1 MTLDLRQLENLI
13 LDMDGVL
20 WHGDIPMP
28 GLAHFFETLRRLEI
42 GFVLATNNATRIA
55 TQYTK
60 KLAGFGVAIP
70 PELILTSAEATA
82 GHLQRQYP
90 EGATVYAAG
99 EIGLHEAL
107 RSHGFTLLPDEGFV
121 GPDARADVVVVGLSR
136 FVCWD
141 QLASAAY
148 LIQHGARFVGTNA
161 DATFPS
167 EVGPVAGAGALLAFV
182 ETASGVAPE
191 IVGKPERAMFEEALR
206 RLGARPDN
214 TAVVGD
220 RLETDIAGGQ
230 ATGLHTILVLSG
242 VVSEE
247 GLALSALQPEMV
259 CADIT
264 ALADALLATRREE
277 VHGRAD

>member
-1 MTLDLRQLENLI
+1 MTFDLSKIKNLI

-20 WHGDIPMP
+20 WHGDIPAP
-28 GLAHFFETLRRLEI
+28 GLVHFFETLRELEI

-55 TQYTK
+55 TQYTQ
-60 KLAGFGVAIP
+60 KLARFGVAVP

-82 GHLQRQYP
+82 GHLQRHYP
-90 EGATVYAAG
+90 EGATVFAVG
-99 EIGLHEAL
+99 EKGLHEAL
-107 RSHGFTLLPDEGFV
+107 RSYGFTLLPDEGFV
-121 GPDARADVVVVGLSR
+121 GQDARADVVVVGLSR
-136 FVCWD
+136 FACWD

-148 LIQHGARFVGTNA
+148 LVQRGARFVGTNS

-182 ETASGVAPE
+182 ETASGATPE
-191 IVGKPERAMFEEALR
+191 LVGKPQRAMFDEALR

-230 ATGLHTILVLSG
+230 AAGLHAILVLSG
-242 VVSEE
+242 VTTEAT
-247 GLALSALQPEMV
+247 LAGHPVQPEMV
-259 CADIT
+259 CADIG
-264 ALADALLATRREE
+264 ALAAALLAARREE
-277 VHGRAD
+277 VHGRSH